1 MTIFPVVLCLLC
13 GIVLTITLPA
23 RATVY
28 PTEGLST
35 SQLKPIANIVKKAIH
50 DGKTPGAV
58 VLVGNQGRVVYRRA
72 FGYRALEPKK
82 IPMTEDTIFDLASL
96 TKAVATTTAVMQ
108 LAEQGRLDIDAPVV
122 RYWPAFG
129 TNGKGKITV
138 RQLLSH
144 YSGLRPDLS
153 LTPRWSGH
161 KDGMAKIIA
170 ERPVLPPGTGFTYSD
185 INFEVLGELVHMI
198 SGQPL
203 DNYCAEH
210 IFRLLRMK
218 DTGFTPPFPLL
229 SRIAPTGYHLRKPLC
244 GEAHDPWCHN
254 MGGVTGH
261 AGLFSTA
268 DDLSVFAQMLLNG
281 GSYHGTKI
289 LTSEAVDMMTA
300 PQSPPGKKDL
310 RGFGW
315 ALEAPFV
322 SNREEL
328 LPAGAYGHLGY
339 TGTAIW
345 IDPITDTYI
354 IVLTNRVY
362 PDGKGDVRELRARIK
377 KVVADSLG
385 PLSVE
390 QILHKR
396 PSLADFYSDAKKQTP
411 QM

>member
-1 MTIFPVVLCLLC
+1 MARRAETKGIVAGGMTIFPVVLCLFC

-23 RATVY
+23 RAAVY
-28 PTEGLST
+28 PTEGLSA
-35 SQLKPIANIVKKAIH
+35 SQLEPIADIVEKAIH

-108 LAEQGRLDIDAPVV
+108 LAEQGRLDIEAPVV

-161 KDGMAKIIA
+161 KDAMAKIIA
-170 ERPVLPPGTGFTYSD
+170 ERPVLPPGTGFIYSD

-198 SGQPL
+198 SDRPL

-218 DTGFTPPFPLL
+218 DTGFTPPFSLL
-229 SRIAPTGYHLRKPLC
+229 NRIAPTRYHLRKPLC
-244 GEAHDPWCHN
+244 GEAHDPWCRN
-254 MGGVTGH
+254 MGGVAGH

-268 DDLSVFAQMLLNG
+268 DDLSIFAQMLLNG

-289 LTSEAVDMMTA
+289 LTSETVDMMTA

-385 PLSVE
+385 PLSVG
-390 QILHKR
+390 QI
-396 PSLADFYSDAKKQTP
+396 AA
-411 QM
+411 